1 MAKVEPVKQVK
12 AVEVRKD
19 DFLKKNEFSPIV
31 KKIYTMIN
39 DIDIASIAPHS
50 IDVAWIA
57 PCSIDVASIAPHSID
72 VAWIARAQES

>member
-1 MAKVEPVKQVK
+1 MAKVEPVKQVQ

-50 IDVAWIA
+50 IDVA
-57 PCSIDVASIAPHSID
+57 SIARP
-72 VAWIARAQES
+72 QES